1 MNKTDNPIIKML
13 LWRVRKLKTEE
24 VVQVLSII
32 ASLQDRVFTLTD
44 IVDELPKEIS
54 QNRQKRRCV
63 GTLLKNLSEI
73 GYLSKPSERKWV
85 KNASSLSHFLN
96 QFILELSSLEKTFY
110 ARPQQEKKKKVL
122 GVLEKIDKTSR

>member
-1 MNKTDNPIIKML
+1 MDKTDNPIIKML

-24 VVQVLSII
+24 VVHVLSII
-32 ASLQDRVFTLTD
+32 ASLQDKVFTLTD
-44 IVDELPKEIS
+44 IIDKLPKEIA

-63 GTLLKNLSEI
+63 GTLLKNLSEL

-96 QFILELSSLEKTFY
+96 QFILELSSLEKSY
-110 ARPQQEKKKKVL
+110 YVRPPQEKKKVL

>member
-63 GTLLKNLSEI
+63 GT
-73 GYLSKPSERKWV
+73 
-85 KNASSLSHFLN
+85 
-96 QFILELSSLEKTFY
+96 
-110 ARPQQEKKKKVL
+110 
-122 GVLEKIDKTSR
+122 

>member
-54 QNRQKRRCV
+54 QNRQKRR
-63 GTLLKNLSEI
+63 
-73 GYLSKPSERKWV
+73 
-85 KNASSLSHFLN
+85 
-96 QFILELSSLEKTFY
+96 
-110 ARPQQEKKKKVL
+110 
-122 GVLEKIDKTSR
+122 